1 MDHANRGKQFE
12 KIIENTLESFGA
24 HTIVKTDPP
33 VTRIGGKD
41 AKGRFTAVH
50 RVGGQCD
57 FEGGFMGLH
66 VCLEAKDC
74 GEDLFL
80 KSRIRTHQWDRLY
93 DTWQMGGVA
102 GVLLRFC
109 GDTADKDAVWLVEF
123 GAVRYLFQGK
133 ARIHRGELCA
143 ENAHW
148 LAYGAHGG
156 RSVVLPALEGKL
168 RSVAT
173 RLVRDNLR
181 SGL

>member
-1 MDHANRGKQFE
+1 MEHANRGKQFE
-12 KIIENTLESFGA
+12 KIIEHTLETFGG

-57 FEGGFMGLH
+57 FEGGFQGLA

-74 GEDLFL
+74 STAMFL

-93 DTWQMGGVA
+93 DTWQMGGIS
-102 GVLLRFC
+102 GLLLRFC
-109 GDTADKDAVWLVEF
+109 GEVANDDAVWFLEF
-123 GAVRYLFQGK
+123 GVLRYLFQSK
-133 ARIHRGELCA
+133 ARIARDEILS
-143 ENAHW
+143 ENAYW

-156 RSVVLPALEGKL
+156 KSVVLPKMEATLASVAGRLSRDRL
-168 RSVAT
+168 RS
-173 RLVRDNLR
+173 
-181 SGL
+181 